1 MYQLLDYFFV
11 IFHSALIIFN
21 LFGWIWK
28 KTRKANLV
36 TLILTGLSWFALGV
50 FYGIGF
56 CPLTEWHWQVLTKLG
71 ERNLPVS
78 YTEYLV
84 NRLLGINLSVNYDI
98 LTGALFFAALGFYL
112 FFNIRKKEIKLRDIE
127 NNR

>member
-84 NRLLGINLSVNYDI
+84 NRLLGINLAVNYDI
-98 LTGALFFAALGFYL
+98 LTGALF
-112 FFNIRKKEIKLRDIE
+112 
-127 NNR
+127 